1 MKNKVFVTVKK
12 ELRAIVRDKKSL
24 LMMLLTPLMIPA
36 FILLF
41 SFIYDE
47 IMQEPSEEVE
57 EPKYTIGIN
66 YDLSEEEKQIIEV
79 LSFSTEYYGTEN
91 ELKEA
96 YDNNNIDAYITVD
109 KNNSYKIYFNMDS
122 AQSSS
127 ASALASEYLNKYNDY
142 LASIYLNEIGADP
155 MKVYNNVSYTY
166 EKLTGSSDLID
177 SIINLG
183 FVFAIMSITL
193 TAIYS
198 ATDATAGEKERG
210 TLETLLT
217 FPLKNEELIKGKYLA
232 ITISC
237 LITSVLSTI
246 LVVSS
251 LLLSSKI
258 FSIYENIY
266 LNVNFVTVL
275 IGLLVMFA
283 YSLFISGLCIAIASF
298 TKTYKEAQSALTPVS
313 LVTVVP
319 MFMDIM
325 EVELTPV
332 ISLIPIVNHVML
344 LETIFC
350 QKLTGNDII
359 NIAIMFIS
367 TIIYSIIIIKLIT
380 KMYKSEKI
388 LFAE

>member
-47 IMQEPSEEVE
+47 IMQVPADVE
-57 EPKYTIGIN
+57 EPQYTIGIN

-166 EKLTGSSDLID
+166 EELTGSSDLID

>member
-41 SFIYDE
+41 SFIYDG

-166 EKLTGSSDLID
+166 EELTGSSDLID

-198 ATDATAGEKERG
+198 ATDSTAGEKERG

-266 LNVNFVTVL
+266 LNINFVTVL